1 MKTAVKDV
9 MTTRVIVVGSHGAG
23 GFARLLMGS
32 VSTGVSHHARCPV
45 VIVPA
50 EDRG

>member
-1 MKTAVKDV
+1 M
-9 MTTRVIVVGSHGAG
+9 IVVGSPRP

-32 VSTGVSHHARCPV
+32 VSTQVSHHARCPV

-50 EDRG
+50 EDRR